1 MAKKETM
8 DFKKKKKNNQ
18 QDVKAFFL
26 SEKKDTSINY
36 RLLSFTEVPFYAFIS
51 YQ

>member
-1 MAKKETM
+1 MAKKDQWT
-8 DFKKKKKNNQ
+8 KKKKTGC
-18 QDVKAFFL
+18 
-26 SEKKDTSINY
+26 KKGIFCLKKTKETDTSINY